1 MGGAVGLAGA
11 VLTNTV
17 ASPESITT
25 AESKQYDVLNPTT
38 VSKLAIHETQTYPS
52 ETIRSSAISSSLNI
66 LADSTVLEDKGS
78 IVGNLLEKAIDNI
91 DKQLEEDSNAQQ
103 QKAEEEA
110 RVKADV
116 EAKQKAEAEAKLKAE
131 AEAQRVK
138 QEAEAKVSD
147 CLVE

>member
-38 VSKLAIHETQTYPS
+38 VSKLAIHETQTHPS